1 MADPFASSAP
11 GLSSPGANAFAI
23 VGNDS
28 ADMTNATRGI
38 YVGGA
43 GDVKVTTVGGGT
55 VTFVAVPAGSLLP
68 VRAARVFATGTTTT
82 SMIGLY

>member
-1 MADPFASSAP
+1 MADPFASSTP

-23 VGNDS
+23 TGNDS

-43 GDVKVTTVGGGT
+43 GDVKITMVGGGT
-55 VTFVAVPAGSLLP
+55 VTFVAVPAGAFLP
-68 VRAARVFATGTTTT
+68 VRAARVFATGTTAT
-82 SMIGLY
+82 SMVGLY